1 MSIPVPP
8 VESGGEVEEN
18 GFSEHKELILS
29 FLMLFIPA
37 SLLLA
42 LIFYAF
48 STQTEKYELQ
58 TTLIR
63 EEAALNSASELT
75 SLLFEQKLSDLM
87 VLAEG
92 EVLRSYIHDPSLKN
106 WVRVARE
113 FSLFARRKP
122 KYFQLRYI
130 DNSGMEVIR
139 INSDDN
145 VQEIVPQ
152 SEMQNKADRYY
163 FKEAM
168 KLALGEI
175 YISPLD
181 LNVERGVIEQPV
193 KPTVRFATPVSDGY
207 GGKRG
212 IVIINYTPNELLQRI
227 ADNFETLRGD
237 AVMLNSQGHWLQG
250 VPEEQLWGFM
260 YGRDETFATQKPD
273 VWSAVT
279 SSEKGSFFTDGGV
292 YIFKRAY
299 PLVRKRLGTMEN
311 VDESIVPSPNRAE
324 KRYWIFL
331 SHISNNLIEDLT
343 AKRMIVATIT
353 YLLLFLVAGVIS
365 VLFAKNSVQKKQA
378 FRKLQQYATTDD
390 LTGLAN
396 RRELDKVALREFKRA
411 TRFTRHLSVL
421 MLDLDHFK
429 SINDTYGHNIGDS
442 VLRHV
447 ADMCVGSIR
456 GQDFMARYGGE
467 EFTILLPET
476 DIENGS
482 KLAQRICDKIAAMPY
497 QEGQQLI
504 SITVSVGASEIEDG
518 DIDFNDLLNRADKA
532 LYEAKKR
539 GRNQVVISTAGEF
552 ISRLAVVNE

>member
-163 FKEAM
+163 FKKAM

-299 PLVRKRLGTMEN
+299 PLVHKRLGTLEN

-365 VLFAKNSVQKKQA
+365 VLFTKNSVQKKQA

-447 ADMCVGSIR
+447 ADICVGSIR

>member
-92 EVLRSYIHDPSLKN
+92 EVLRGYIHDQSLKN
-106 WVRVARE
+106 WIRVARE

-237 AVMLNSQGHWLQG
+237 AVMLNSQGHWLHG

-273 VWSAVT
+273 VWAAVT
-279 SSEKGSFFTDGGV
+279 SSEKGSFFTDDGV

-299 PLVRKRLGTMEN
+299 PLVRNRLGTLEN
-311 VDESIVPSPNRAE
+311 VDESIVPSPNRVE

-331 SHISNNLIEDLT
+331 SHISNSLIEDLT

-447 ADMCVGSIR
+447 ADICVGSIR

-482 KLAQRICDKIAAMPY
+482 KLAQRICDQIAAMPY

-532 LYEAKKR
+532 LYEAKRR
-539 GRNQVVISTAGEF
+539 GRNQVVISIAGEF
-552 ISRLAVVNE
+552 ISRLAEINE

>member
-1 MSIPVPP
+1 MSNPVPP
-8 VESGGEVEEN
+8 VESDGEVEEN

-92 EVLRSYIHDPSLKN
+92 EVLRSYIHDPSLKH
-106 WVRVARE
+106 WIRVARE

-207 GGKRG
+207 GRKRG

-227 ADNFETLRGD
+227 ADNFETLRGN

-273 VWSAVT
+273 VWAAVT
-279 SSEKGSFFTDGGV
+279 SSEKGSFFTDDGV

-299 PLVRKRLGTMEN
+299 PLVRNRLGTLEN
-311 VDESIVPSPNRAE
+311 VDETIVPSPSRVE

-331 SHISNNLIEDLT
+331 SHISNSLIEDLT

-429 SINDTYGHNIGDS
+429 AINDTYGHKVGDS

-447 ADMCVGSIR
+447 ADICVGSIR

-476 DIENGS
+476 NIENS
-482 KLAQRICDKIAAMPY
+482 SNLAQRICDQIAAMPY

-552 ISRLAVVNE
+552 ISRLAVINE